1 VTAPRIYRSE
11 YEIEELEPESSLED
25 MVRVFNKLVT
35 SYNFTT
41 KSLSFQSNFDGYL
54 AENVKIP
61 AASTVLIQHFLGV
74 KPKWR
79 IILKQEGNGVITDIP
94 SSWTDKVIA
103 LYNNGAVEVT
113 ASILIVRE

>member
-1 VTAPRIYRSE
+1 MTAPRIYRSE
-11 YEIEELEPESSLED
+11 YDIEDMPQDAPLED
-25 MVRVFNKLVT
+25 VIRVFNKLIK

-41 KSLSFQSNFDGYL
+41 KSLSLQSNFDGYL
-54 AENVKIP
+54 AEDVKIP
-61 AASTVLIQHFLGV
+61 ATSTVLIQHFLGV